1 MDLAAAQSRVYAC
14 VSAGDEH
21 PVVCRVQLQLKLK
34 KKKVSVCINRNFPQL
49 QEPAEDT
56 ALSLS
61 LKGLSNVLF
70 VCFGLFAAFLQLHD
84 FGGAFGRRTVAIAS
98 ILSISTRGFCFP
110 DCLLLLKP

>member
-1 MDLAAAQSRVYAC
+1 MDLAAQSRVYAC

-21 PVVCRVQLQLKLK
+21 PVVCRVQLQLKL

-61 LKGLSNVLF
+61 LKGLSNVLL
-70 VCFGLFAAFLQLHD
+70 VCFVLLAVFLQLHD

-98 ILSISTRGFCFP
+98 ILSISTGGFCFL